1 MRRWGHQR
9 QVLVLVDGRTSDGGQ
24 DVVSSPLCHLVLAD
38 TVVVR
43 EHLGVG
49 VVEVPQ
55 VASLVLTIGRVSPD
69 IGDALG
75 ETLGIDATLREVID
89 DGVAFLLA
97 DAGVGEPVPDT
108 VQLAPLLHSLLQDIR
123 HELRRH
129 IGGVSDRHKQ
139 VLLERGHTIGAD
151 ETHSTD
157 ADARLASAIERVTSD
172 DTQGDC
178 VTLGRLCGASAEL
191 VLDVRASTPSGH
203 YGLTLGE
210 LHTKSLEATF
220 DSLGE
225 VRVLDAAVAVGSDTD
240 DAAVVPTLVAPR
252 IGGLAVRCVE
262 RNRLDRVL
270 VGVET
275 RRNLLAVGASDL
287 RLALVL
293 LTDDGEVST
302 LDVVRHMFFLGWFRG
317 YLRDCFRPKGLEVRR
332 TGVWTWPQG

>member
-24 DVVSSPLCHLVLAD
+24 DVVSSPLCHLVLAN

-49 VVEVPQ
+49 IVEVPQ

-129 IGGVSDRHKQ
+129 IGGVSDRHRQ
-139 VLLERGHTIGAD
+139 VLSERGHTVGAD
-151 ETHSTD
+151 ETDSTD

-172 DTQGDC
+172 DTQGNR
-178 VTLGRLCGASAEL
+178 VTLGRLSGASVEL
-191 VLDVRASTPSGH
+191 VLDMRASTPASH
-203 YGLTLGE
+203 DGLTVGE
-210 LHTKSLEATF
+210 LHTKSLEAAF
-220 DSLGE
+220 DSIGE
-225 VRVLDAAVAVGSDTD
+225 VGILHDAVAVRGDTD
-240 DAAVVPTLVAPR
+240 DDTSISSLVTPSVCR
-252 IGGLAVRCVE
+252 LAVRCVE
-262 RNRLDRVL
+262 RDGLDCVC
-270 VGVET
+270 VG
-275 RRNLLAVGASDL
+275 
-287 RLALVL
+287 
-293 LTDDGEVST
+293 
-302 LDVVRHMFFLGWFRG
+302 F
-317 YLRDCFRPKGLEVRR
+317 
-332 TGVWTWPQG
+332 